1 MLLIYF
7 IITILFAGAVIF
19 VNNRTFSKVTII
31 SFVAIQIA
39 LNIFALQYYNLTELT
54 YFTFDA
60 PALIFLTILS
70 IILTTTTYHS
80 LIYLRREYKRR
91 FNSYIAALIV
101 LSASI
106 TGAYLSNSLTVN
118 WIFVEATT
126 LAVAVLIYH
135 ERTQQALEA
144 TWKYVFLCS
153 VGIAMAYM
161 GILFL
166 SSTVHATGTSRITYQ
181 SMAEIVA
188 HANPVYLKITFI
200 FILIG
205 YSTKMELFPMHTVGI
220 DANSVAPA
228 QVGGFISSVMVNVGF
243 LSIYR
248 VYIVLANNAE
258 VLQWMSHVLMLTG
271 VLSLLVAAG
280 YMLKS
285 THNKR
290 MLAYSTLENVGIIAI
305 SLGVGGIGYYA
316 AFLHIILHSF
326 TKAGLFYQ
334 IGQSKRYFH
343 SYELNKTGNYFK
355 LFPAGAIVLLMGL
368 ICITAIPPSGMFIS
382 EFMTFK
388 ALISS
393 GNWLVFIPMALF
405 LTFVMYALFVRIF
418 HLLFSEPLEPI
429 SLIEPVKVNPVET
442 ISQYMLF
449 AIVIYLCFIRPPFL
463 NDIINQAIAVI
474 PK

>member
-1 MLLIYF
+1 M
-7 IITILFAGAVIF
+7 
-19 VNNRTFSKVTII
+19 
-31 SFVAIQIA
+31 
-39 LNIFALQYYNLTELT
+39 
-54 YFTFDA
+54 
-60 PALIFLTILS
+60 
-70 IILTTTTYHS
+70 
-80 LIYLRREYKRR
+80 
-91 FNSYIAALIV
+91 V

-106 TGAYLSNSLTVN
+106 TGSYLSNSLTVN

-243 LSIYR
+243 LSIFR

-334 IGQSKRYFH
+334 VGQSKRYFH

-368 ICITAIPPSGMFIS
+368 ICITAIP
-382 EFMTFK
+382 
-388 ALISS
+388 
-393 GNWLVFIPMALF
+393 
-405 LTFVMYALFVRIF
+405 R
-418 HLLFSEPLEPI
+418 
-429 SLIEPVKVNPVET
+429 
-442 ISQYMLF
+442 
-449 AIVIYLCFIRPPFL
+449 
-463 NDIINQAIAVI
+463 
-474 PK
+474 